1 MNVAKGNEKGELVRL
16 SFLFALEYKS
26 IQSQFV
32 GGGVL
37 FGGRESCNCAI
48 TIPRRKL
55 NVSLFIFVS
64 MKVVNWR
71 EPGEYDVVTE
81 NGVVDILPVVDVVA
95 VIVVGSGEGHTGM
108 VSVIE
113 GHHHIV

>member
-1 MNVAKGNEKGELVRL
+1 M
-16 SFLFALEYKS
+16 
-26 IQSQFV
+26 

-37 FGGRESCNCAI
+37 GNGLESGDRAL
-48 TIPRRKL
+48 TIPGGVL
-55 NVSLFIFVS
+55 YVAVISGVSAE
-64 MKVVNWR
+64 VVNWR

-95 VIVVGSGEGHTGM
+95 VVVVGSGEGHPGM

-113 GHHHIV
+113 GHYHIV